1 MIFQKTAALDSQV
14 YVPYTFQDLIMEP
27 AFSEHARV
35 LQSTKQT
42 LVVFWVDVTRFNVFW
57 NF

>member
-27 AFSEHARV
+27 AFSEHTGV
-35 LQSTKQT
+35 LQTTKQT
-42 LVVFWVDVTRFNVFW
+42 LVVLWVHVTRLNVLW